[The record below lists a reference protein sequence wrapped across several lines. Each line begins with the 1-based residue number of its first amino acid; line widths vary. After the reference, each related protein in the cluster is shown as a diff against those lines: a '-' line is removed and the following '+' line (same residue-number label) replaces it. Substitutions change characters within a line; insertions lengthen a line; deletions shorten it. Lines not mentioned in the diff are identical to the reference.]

1 MTEKQDEK
9 ELILPL
15 ILCRSTMRTLSV
27 VREIQRTA
35 MNELAVLNREL
46 FDDFVAGVHSM
57 SAFAS
62 QFAHARTTAAA
73 TEAVDEFMARQEQI
87 LRKESHRWIE
97 HGHRMTSG
105 ALRPARDND

>member
-1 MTEKQDEK
+1 MAAKQDEE

-15 ILCRSTMRTLSV
+15 ILCRSTMRTLSTI
-27 VREIQRTA
+27 REIQRTA

-62 QFAHARTTAAA
+62 QFAHARTVTAA
-73 TEAVDEFMARQEQI
+73 TKAVDEFLSRQEKI

-97 HGHRMTSG
+97 RGHRVTSG
-105 ALRPARDND
+105 ALHPTPNSD